1 MAPQGPCPDFW
12 SGFAYGVIQR
22 KLRAVI
28 SCQHAVKDN
37 RDDSQLRLTGVIE
50 VVVSAWA
57 KRVFSRP
64 GQQEPKKGLPGLA
77 EENPIGRSMGKTC
90 HSMGES
96 RYPEL

>member
-1 MAPQGPCPDFW
+1 MSTGSR
-12 SGFAYGVIQR
+12 SGDLVGVTRR

-37 RDDSQLRLTGVIE
+37 RVDNQLRLAGIIE
-50 VVVSAWA
+50 VVGSKWL

-64 GQQEPKKGLPGLA
+64 GPQEPEEGLPGLD

>member
-1 MAPQGPCPDFW
+1 MI
-12 SGFAYGVIQR
+12 V
-22 KLRAVI
+22 
-28 SCQHAVKDN
+28 SCGLK
-37 RDDSQLRLTGVIE
+37 GVIE
-50 VVVSAWA
+50 VIGRSLL

-64 GQQEPKKGLPGLA
+64 GPQEPEEGLPGLD

>member
-1 MAPQGPCPDFW
+1 MI
-12 SGFAYGVIQR
+12 V
-22 KLRAVI
+22 
-28 SCQHAVKDN
+28 SCGLK
-37 RDDSQLRLTGVIE
+37 GVIE
-50 VVVSAWA
+50 VIGRSLL

-64 GQQEPKKGLPGLA
+64 GPQEPVEGLPDLD